1 MTTVEI
7 LFRLSGQPTET
18 AAFALANAR
27 EVYGIRRLS
36 FDRTENTLL
45 VEYDATRLNAAIV
58 TQLVRRSGLELI
70 EELPAPEPIVV
81 TEAPAAAPVVETKPG
96 SVVSPSP
103 QTLPP
108 PTRPAASSP
117 AASSPAVPA
126 PPGSP
131 APPAPLP

>member
-27 EVYGIRRLS
+27 EVYGIRRIS

-45 VEYDATRLNAAIV
+45 VEYDATRLNAAVV

-70 EELPAPEPIVV
+70 EELPVPEPVV
-81 TEAPAAAPVVETKPG
+81 VVEAPAAAPVVDTKPAAT
-96 SVVSPSP
+96 VNPSP
-103 QTLPP
+103 QTLP
-108 PTRPAASSP
+108 AAKT
-117 AASSPAVPA
+117 PAVPPSPGA
-126 PPGSP
+126 PPS
-131 APPAPLP
+131 PAPLP